1 MGLKLLIPETRRRR
15 SMLRRERSSASA
27 CASCSSI
34 MSGDQWDRVARAR
47 KSSRFAA
54 SARRPICSICA
65 ARLFL
70 GWFVVAGELIVGLQ
84 VMRLYIDGF
93 ELGMTAEVDCYG
105 YRRAE
110 FPLAFTQQ
118 EGNRRCAGS
127 GPFRRLADGET
138 ERRSTIEIEQ
148 LEQLCGLASSR
159 FRSEERR

>member
-27 CASCSSI
+27 CASCSSS
-34 MSGDQWDRVARAR
+34 MSGGQWERVARAR

-70 GWFVVAGELIVGLQ
+70 GWFVVAGELIVDLQ
-84 VMRLYIDGF
+84 VMRFYIDGL

-105 YRRAE
+105 CRRAE
-110 FPLAFTQQ
+110 FSLAFTQQ
-118 EGNRRCAGS
+118 EGNRDRKS
-127 GPFRRLADGET
+127 
-138 ERRSTIEIEQ
+138 
-148 LEQLCGLASSR
+148 
-159 FRSEERR
+159 